1 MAITKIQSE
10 SLNLADTYAFTGTVT
25 GAGGVNTPY
34 FSAHKTSNQ
43 DINNGA
49 SAKLTFEAVSD
60 ESTSGVF
67 DLTNNKFTATEAGKY
82 LFQFKVT
89 FFDTANQIYRADAY
103 FYQNGSDK
111 RKNIFFDNAGS
122 IREVVLTETWIQN
135 VSVNDYF
142 EMYAFLNTNDG
153 GSCAIAGN
161 ADSSAKETVFSAMK
175 IIE

>member
-1 MAITKIQSE
+1 MAIISNGTTIIS
-10 SLNLADTYAFTGTVT
+10 SGALASGI
-25 GAGGVNTPY
+25 GGVNTPY

-43 DINNGA
+43 DINHSTTG
-49 SAKLTFEAVSD
+49 KLTFEAVSS

-89 FFDTANQIYRADAY
+89 FYDSANELYRADAY
-103 FYQNGSDK
+103 FYDNGNQR

-122 IREVVLTETWIQN
+122 IREVVLTETWIQD

-142 EMYAFLNTNDG
+142 EMYAFVQTNDS

-175 IIE
+175 IVE

>member
-10 SLNLADTYAFTGTVT
+10 SLNLADTYDFTGTVT

-43 DINNGA
+43 DVNN
-49 SAKLTFEAVSD
+49 STTAKLTFDAVSS

-89 FFDTANQIYRADAY
+89 FFDSANQLYRADAY
-103 FYQNGSDK
+103 FYDNGNQR

-122 IREVVLTETWIQN
+122 IREVVLTETWIQD

-142 EMYAFLNTNDG
+142 EMYVFLNTNDS

-161 ADSSAKETVFSAMK
+161 ASSNSKETVFSAMK
-175 IIE
+175 IIT

>member
-10 SLNLADTYAFTGTVT
+10 SLNLSDNYDFTGTVT
-25 GAGGVNTPY
+25 GAGGTNTPY

-43 DINNGA
+43 DVSNGTT
-49 SAKLTFEAVSD
+49 AKLTFDAVSS

-103 FYQNGSDK
+103 LFENGSQT
-111 RKNIFFDNAGS
+111 RKNIFYDNANS
-122 IREVVLTETWIQN
+122 IREVVLTETWIQD
-135 VSVNDYF
+135 VSVSDYF
-142 EMYAFLNTNDG
+142 EIYVFPQTNDE

-161 ADSSAKETVFSAMK
+161 ASSSAKETVFSAMK